1 MLGDFSILAL
11 ALNTA
16 RNGSLLVLNA
26 LLELENALLAILL
39 LKLNVLHQVVENS
52 FGLET
57 FLFSLAL
64 FLGLKFKNLFLAI
77 D

>member
-1 MLGDFSILAL
+1 MLCDFSILAL

>member
-1 MLGDFSILAL
+1 MLGNFSILAL
-11 ALNTA
+11 ALNAA
-16 RNGSLLVLNA
+16 RNGSFFVLNA

-39 LKLNVLHQVVENS
+39 LKLDVLHQVVENS

-64 FLGLKFKNLFLAI
+64 LLGLKFKNLFLAI

>member
-1 MLGDFSILAL
+1 MLGNFSILAL
-11 ALNTA
+11 ALNAA
-16 RNGSLLVLNA
+16 RNGSFFVLNA

-39 LKLNVLHQVVENS
+39 LKLDVLHQVVENS
-52 FGLET
+52 FGLEA

-64 FLGLKFKNLFLAI
+64 LLGLKFKNLFLAI